1 MNYIVLVNLIV
12 LSIYLFGCAHN
23 PSYSPP
29 SCKIQASKLS
39 VGMTKQEVLTIMARE
54 PDRFS
59 AIRNIE
65 VIHFVCDGPNYII
78 RFVDG
83 KVDAYGKEGDF
94 DLTKEPGINVNIKNK

>member
-1 MNYIVLVNLIV
+1 MKKIVLINLIA
-12 LSIYLFGCAHN
+12 LSTYLFGCAHN

-29 SCKIQASKLS
+29 SCKIQASKLN
-39 VGMTKQEVLTIMARE
+39 VGMTKQEVLTIMVRE
-54 PDRFS
+54 PERFS

-65 VIHFVCDGPNYII
+65 VIHYECDGPNYIV

-94 DLTKEPGINVNIKNK
+94 DLTKDTGININIKNK